1 LRAGAFGCS
10 LDLRVP
16 PRHSA
21 ADNPRSKKM
30 PQYDVL
36 IIGGGINGSGIARDC
51 AMRGLKTIL
60 VEKEDFAAGATGTC
74 SGMIH
79 GGPRYLEYDIETT
92 RTSCLDSGYI
102 QKIAPFLLFRIPF
115 VFPVLKGDKYNIELV
130 ETFMEAY
137 DRFVALKNGRPH
149 TRLTRADAF
158 RLEPGLTPQLVGGV
172 TMDEWGC
179 SPFRLTI
186 LNVVSAHRYGAEI
199 RNHTRVEDILMDENR
214 RVVGAKLRNT
224 LTGEREEVRARI
236 VFNATGPWSPQLARM
251 VGAGVKIRPA
261 KGIHL
266 VFDRRLSN
274 VALTAEAIDG
284 RSIFVLPYEN
294 TSLVGTT
301 DDDYYGDPDN
311 VTATRDEVQYLLEG
325 IERVF
330 PSIRNQR
337 IIRAFA
343 GVRPTLHE
351 WRKNE
356 DELSREH
363 KVFDHEQTENI
374 KGLLSIA
381 GGKLASY
388 RLMSEHA
395 TDVICQKLGIGANCR
410 THLEALPGGE
420 GDVDIHGAAHEYG
433 VPAYVVQRLYQRY
446 GTRYSNVMA
455 EEPAGSARSIICQ
468 CESVTEADIRHVIRH
483 EWARTLDD
491 VRRRTRLGSGP
502 CQGGRCTLA
511 AACILAEE
519 LHLGPDDLAGVALDF
534 LQERWKGKM
543 PVISGR
549 QLAQEELNRAAHF
562 LSANLQEMMATERQ
576 SAHGG

>member
-1 LRAGAFGCS
+1 
-10 LDLRVP
+10 
-16 PRHSA
+16 
-21 ADNPRSKKM
+21 M
-30 PQYDVL
+30 PHYDVL

-60 VEKEDFAAGATGTC
+60 VEKKDFAAGATGTC

-115 VFPVLKGDKYNIELV
+115 IFPVLKGDKYNIELI

-137 DRFVALKNGRPH
+137 DHSTPLKNGGPH
-149 TRLTRADAF
+149 ARLTRADALK
-158 RLEPGLTPQLVGGV
+158 LEPGLTDRIVGGV

-179 SPFRLTI
+179 SPFRLSI
-186 LNVVSAHRYGAEI
+186 LNVLSAHRYGAEI
-199 RNHTRVEDILMDENR
+199 RNHTEAEKLLIDENR
-214 RVVGAKLRNT
+214 QVVGARLRNT
-224 LTGEREEVRARI
+224 LTGEHEEVRARI
-236 VFNATGPWSPQLARM
+236 VFNAGGPWSPKIARLA
-251 VGAGVKIRPA
+251 GANVKIRPA
-261 KGIHL
+261 KGVHL

-274 VALTAEAIDG
+274 VAITAETVDG

-301 DDDYYGDPDN
+301 DDDYYGDLDN
-311 VTATRDEVQYLLEG
+311 VTATRDEIQYLLQG

-330 PSIRNQR
+330 PSIRNER
-337 IIRAFA
+337 IIRVFA
-343 GVRPTLHE
+343 GVRPTLYE

-363 KVFDHEQTENI
+363 KVFDHEQTDGV

-395 TDVICQKLGIGANCR
+395 TDVICQKLGIREKCR
-410 THLEALPGGE
+410 TQLEPLPGGDGE
-420 GDVDIHGAAHEYG
+420 VDIQQAAREYG
-433 VPAYVVQRLYQRY
+433 VPAFIIQRLYQRY
-446 GTRYSNVMA
+446 GTMYAKIMA
-455 EEPAGSARSIICQ
+455 SEPQGSAKSIVCQ
-468 CESVTEADIRHVIRH
+468 CESVTEAEIRHVIRH

-491 VRRRTRLGSGP
+491 VRRRTRLGAGP
-502 CQGGRCTLA
+502 CQGCRCTLA

-519 LHLGPDDLAGVALDF
+519 LHLNPDDLTSVAMEF
-534 LQERWKGKM
+534 LQERWKGKL
-543 PVISGR
+543 PILSGL
-549 QLAQEELNRAAHF
+549 QLAQEEISRAAHF
-562 LSANLQEMMATERQ
+562 LSANLHEMITAERYT
-576 SAHGG
+576 AHGG

>member
-1 LRAGAFGCS
+1 
-10 LDLRVP
+10 
-16 PRHSA
+16 
-21 ADNPRSKKM
+21 M
-30 PQYDVL
+30 PHYDVL
-36 IIGGGINGSGIARDC
+36 IIGGGINGAGIARDC

-60 VEKEDFAAGATGTC
+60 IEKKDFSAGATGTC

-92 RTSCLDSGYI
+92 RTSCVDSGYI

-115 VFPVLKGDKYNIELV
+115 IFPVLKGDKYNIEFI

-137 DRFVALKNGRPH
+137 DRFVSLKNGRPH
-149 TRLTRADAF
+149 ARLTRNDALK
-158 RLEPGLTPQLVGGV
+158 LEPGLTDRIVGGV

-186 LNVVSAHRYGAEI
+186 LNVLSAHRYGAEI
-199 RNHTRVEDILMDENR
+199 RNHTIAEKILVDDER
-214 RVVGAKLRNT
+214 CVVGADVRNI
-224 LTGEREEVRARI
+224 LTGEREELRARI
-236 VFNATGPWSPQLARM
+236 VFNATGPWSPQVARM
-251 VGAGVKIRPA
+251 AGANVKIRPA

-274 VALTAEAIDG
+274 VAITAETVDG

-301 DDDYYGDPDN
+301 DDDYYGDMDN
-311 VTATRDEVQYLLEG
+311 VTVTRDEVKYLLEG

-330 PSIRNQR
+330 PSIRNER

-343 GVRPTLHE
+343 GVRPTLYE

-356 DELSREH
+356 DALSREH
-363 KVFDHEQTENI
+363 KVFDHEESENI
-374 KGLLSIA
+374 KGLLSMA
-381 GGKLASY
+381 GGKYASY
-388 RLMSEHA
+388 RLMAEHA
-395 TDVICQKLGIGANCR
+395 TDVIFQKLGMREECR

-420 GDVDIHGAAHEYG
+420 GDFDLHEAAREHG
-433 VPAYVVQRLYQRY
+433 VPAFIIQRLYQRY
-446 GTRYSNVMA
+446 GTEYAKILA
-455 EEPAGSARSIICQ
+455 EEPQGAVGSIICQ
-468 CESVTEADIRHVIRH
+468 CETITEAEIRHVVRH

-502 CQGGRCTLA
+502 CQGMRCTLV

-519 LHLGPDDLAGVALDF
+519 LHLGPDDLTSVALEF
-534 LQERWKGKM
+534 LQERWKGKR
-543 PVISGR
+543 PVLSGL
-549 QLAQEELNRAAHF
+549 QLAQEEMNRATHF
-562 LSANLQEMMATERQ
+562 LSANLHEMIAAKRYVP
-576 SAHGG
+576 HGS